1 MAPVACAPLL
11 RHPALL
17 PLGELLR
24 RGAVEAGTNRAGGVE
39 NTDGGVPL
47 AQPRPARQ
55 GSGGRGWY
63 WRGKQRAEAASIA
76 EQEPDTMEKRGGR
89 MIGRRRWGIL
99 VHEF

>member
-1 MAPVACAPLL
+1 MTPVACAPLL

-47 AQPRPARQ
+47 AQPRPSGEWRERMVLERKAV
-55 GSGGRGWY
+55 SGGSEHSRAGAGHH
-63 WRGKQRAEAASIA
+63 GKE
-76 EQEPDTMEKRGGR
+76 GR
-89 MIGRRRWGIL
+89 EDDRKKKKMGYFGP
-99 VHEF
+99 

>member
-47 AQPRPARQ
+47 AQPRPAPPV
-55 GSGGRGWY
+55 RGVEGEDGTGEESSE
-63 WRGKQRAEAASIA
+63 RRQRA
-76 EQEPDTMEKRGGR
+76 
-89 MIGRRRWGIL
+89 
-99 VHEF
+99 